1 MIYVHFT
8 DEEMKGQA
16 REWQS
21 CDPRLAV
28 SRAEFSAPVLD
39 GSYG

>member
-1 MIYVHFT
+1 MIYAHFT

-16 REWQS
+16 TEWQS
-21 CDPRLAV
+21 CDTGLAV

>member
-1 MIYVHFT
+1 MIYAHCT

-28 SRAEFSAPVLD
+28 SRALSAPVLD